1 MANGEVKIGHV
12 VQFTEGH
19 KWRGCFG
26 FVEDVKNIDDGTRIL
41 VGVPV
46 PPKEES
52 ELTDIVYIYS
62 MLSNGD
68 FEVVGN
74 ALLMPEEKSEG

>member
-1 MANGEVKIGHV
+1 MANGEVRIGHI
-12 VQFTEGH
+12 VQFLESH

-26 FVEDVKNIDDGTRIL
+26 FVGDVKNIDDDVRVLI
-41 VGVPV
+41 GVPV

-52 ELTDIVYIYS
+52 DMTNIAYIYS
-62 MLSNGD
+62 VLSDGD

-74 ALLMPEEKSEG
+74 ALLMPEELEE